1 METLSSD
8 GSLSLYFD
16 LKKGEKADLEVVAQA
31 AIDWV
36 AALRA
41 VAQEID
47 PDTSIRVE
55 IVDAI
60 EGSLSLNTVLD
71 FLEAQAAKFDDGASQ
86 HWRLKKIAVA
96 LAVFVVFTGAP
107 TYDFYFGD
115 DTKELSAEDRK
126 RIDELIELTKNK
138 PAVEEKKR
146 EFFKA
151 LERDPS
157 IKGVGVTE
165 KRGRIPAVIIPSTE
179 FAERSGLWQIYTEEE
194 PRKRISHQ
202 IIKVQLITPTLV
214 HRARA
219 WRFQAP
225 GMPEFSAIMRDEK
238 FLSALKENHLEEHL
252 RIGIPMTLRL
262 QIEER
267 NEGGIWVPKRR
278 VVTEVIS
285 PKPI

>member
-1 METLSSD
+1 M
-8 GSLSLYFD
+8 SLYFD

-41 VAQEID
+41 VAYEID
-47 PDTSIRVE
+47 PNTSIRVE
-55 IVDAI
+55 IVDAV

-71 FLEAQAAKFDDGASQ
+71 FLEAQAAKFDDGAGQ
-86 HWRLKKIAVA
+86 HWRLKKIAIA
-96 LAVFVVFTGAP
+96 LAVFVVFTGVP

-115 DTKELSAEDRK
+115 DTKELSVEDRK

-138 PAVEEKKR
+138 SAVEEKKR
-146 EFFKA
+146 EFFKV

-179 FAERSGLWQIYTEEE
+179 FAERSGLWQIYTEGE
-194 PRKRISHQ
+194 PKKRTSYQ
-202 IIKVQLITPTLV
+202 IIKVQLIAPALV
-214 HRARA
+214 NKARS

-225 GMPEFSAIMRDEK
+225 GMPEFSAVMKDRK
-238 FLSALKENHLEEHL
+238 FLAALEENHLEEHL

-262 QIEER
+262 QIEEKS
-267 NEGGIWVPKRR
+267 EGGIWVPKKRMI
-278 VVTEVIS
+278 TEVIS
-285 PKPI
+285 PKPN